1 MLTRGDDY
9 PIHQTP
15 EPIAYSGS
23 DRNFY
28 DRYFFNGYSPDGSE
42 FVAVAFGVYPALN
55 VADAHVSIIRGGVQR
70 CLHAS
75 RILDMERMELTVGPV
90 RIEVIAPLQTLKVT
104 LERAEGLAC
113 ELTFEGRAFPIEEP
127 RFTRRNGP
135 RMFMDYTRLT
145 QNVRVSGWT
154 EVDGDKRQTGA
165 GWTGTRDRSWG
176 IRPVGAQ
183 DPQPTPGAG
192 MAGFFWQWTPLNF
205 ADRSVYF
212 HVNADTEGKPWNT
225 RAVILP
231 DGAGPEGG
239 WHSDAPRM
247 EDVTLKGGTR
257 HALGGTLKVPLLQ
270 GEASI
275 RIEPLKTPGSVFLM
289 RGIGYGGEWRHGGL
303 KGELMVAREDIDL
316 SQVDMAAPENWH
328 IQAISKAT
336 MEAPGE
342 PTREGIGI
350 FEQLIAGPYRPYGL

>member
-1 MLTRGDDY
+1 MLTKGDDF

-15 EPIAYSGS
+15 EPIAYAGS

-55 VADAHVSIIRGGVQR
+55 VADAHVSIIRDGMQR

-75 RILDMERMELTVGPV
+75 RILGMERMDLVVGPV
-90 RIEVIAPLQTLKVT
+90 RIEVVAPLQTLKVT

-145 QNVRVSGWT
+145 QNVRVSGWI
-154 EVDGDKRQTGA
+154 EVDGDRREAGA
-165 GWTGTRDRSWG
+165 GWAGTRDRSWG
-176 IRPVGAQ
+176 IRPVGAP
-183 DPQPTPGAG
+183 DPQPTPGG
-192 MAGFFWQWTPLNF
+192 SLAGFFWQWTPINF
-205 ADRSVYF
+205 ADRSVFF
-212 HVNADTEGKPWNT
+212 HVNADPDGQPWNT

-247 EDVTLKGGTR
+247 EDVSLKPGTR
-257 HALGGTLKVPLLQ
+257 HARGGTLTIPLAQ
-270 GEASI
+270 GEASV
-275 RIEPLKTPGSVFLM
+275 RLEPLTSPGGVFLM
-289 RGIGYGGEWRHGGL
+289 RGIGYGGEWRHGAL
-303 KGELMVAREDIDL
+303 KGELAVAREDIDL
-316 SQVDMAAPENWH
+316 AAVDMGAPENWH
-328 IQAISKAT
+328 IQAISKAV

-342 PTREGIGI
+342 PGREGVGV
-350 FEQLIAGPYRPYGL
+350 FEQLVAGPYRPYGL